1 MRGMRIRR
9 RRILHKQSYEY
20 LRIVVGIGV
29 VLYDIHI
36 HLNYTHYLPNYH
48 NFLNFSCLYH
58 LFYYLYTHSHSNI
71 IYFCSH
77 SLTIPTTFFDSFVL
91 IKVDFVFNKYL
102 KFVVFVNVNVFI
114 IIYYVYLVEFD
125 LLFLIKYEYSFK
137 SGLDKSFDERLFD
150 SI

>member
-9 RRILHKQSYEY
+9 IRNKRSCGY
-20 LRIVVGIGV
+20 LRIVAGIVV

-36 HLNYTHYLPNYH
+36 LLNYPHYLLNYH
-48 NFLNFSCLYH
+48 NFLNFSCFYH
-58 LFYYLYTHSHSNI
+58 LFYYLYTNSHSHI

-77 SLTIPTTFFDSFVL
+77 ALTIPTTFFDNFVL

-102 KFVVFVNVNVFI
+102 KFVAFVNVNVFI

-125 LLFLIKYEYSFK
+125 LLFLIKYEYSLK
-137 SGLDKSFDERLFD
+137 SRLDKSFDERFFD